1 MINKLRSRKGYSF
14 AELLI
19 VIAIIAII
27 GAISVGGI
35 FSQIKSI
42 RQMKL
47 DTTARTIYTAAQNR
61 LTELYSSGDTARF
74 SDVIKSTTIPGDWD
88 DGTTNSITWKN
99 GKTLTIVRSDKNWTK
114 AATGTDIFESDSNS
128 NTALKRLILPENAVS
143 DEIYNNNWV
152 IEFNPENGYVYSVFY
167 SEDDD
172 HTPDKF
178 YDEPDGSSIS
188 TADTDA
194 IRQSKANRI
203 NNTDARVGYYFGN
216 FNITEGTSTEDIK
229 NYISW
234 DSGSALSGANSE
246 QLKLNFVTELP
257 QKLIN
262 KKVNYYITI
271 TGKTSESSCSYELI
285 GLMGGNTKR
294 TKSLI
299 IDRLVTEDTIGTE
312 NDLSF
317 YTNFCSGKDPSAKQS
332 SADKGQTISYVAGSR
347 TGNFIPGEDLEISFK
362 VTGTNESDNINSPMP
377 DVKIV
382 NSLFA
387 DGTDTSNKDA
397 AANISC
403 GRHLQN
409 LDATTSHIGEA
420 IPNTKSGVKKLSFVS
435 AVQTGKIDFTD
446 EGKFSWKKIYGNRK
460 FSPIESTDKGLNSYD
475 GANYI
480 INGID
485 IGSYPKSTDPVDAG
499 LFGVFY
505 GSELK
510 NITLTGLKAN
520 GSNNRNAGGLASK
533 LGSDSDAWVEN
544 GKLVTISN
552 CKVYLNTS
560 DYDGKDESYAFIKSK
575 NSSGG
580 LVGIANVNT
589 DIINSFA
596 STVIRAGIEEVVA
609 TSTDG
614 KGAGGLIGWT
624 KRRFIINGSYA
635 DCYISGRRIG
645 GLVGYTAGGDTAGSK
660 IIGSY
665 SAGFAILENETEMAA
680 GFVGS
685 GEAAT
690 TISHI
695 IGSYTVFD
703 TGSSYSVSA
712 HQYSTVATSHPNF
725 TNVYYC
731 NNSNFK
737 ENKGGEA
744 VASAKLKSAG
754 SDGVLDELNNALDN
768 ALNDLG
774 VEAKSRFEFDTK
786 AENSR
791 PYNLKSGL
799 ALKVYEYPHIKSN
812 SKITVHYGDWAD
824 KDFKS
829 GALVYFE
836 NYSDGKWGFYGNSS
850 DTLYKDTVVNE
861 NNNISVISDGYA
873 LVYDAAAYS
882 DTAPLSITFNGNT
895 YDRSALTK
903 VTVEAGQLAFTTT
916 DGWNDKTVLLLLP
929 DAIANAGLKSD
940 GSGDID
946 TGYLIDHF
954 YKRISV
960 VNGSTTDHYFFNPH
974 FAKSVNKAENDSAA
988 QLIPMADE
996 RIYIRSARQLYLLSK
1011 FYGAYNKTGDVEGR
1025 NFYQELDIN
1034 YKNYN
1039 WATASPGYT
1048 SLTDIGNNRVQ
1059 SSIADGSSED
1069 ESFRSGYN
1077 GRGHIITGFSIHST
1091 GNSLYSGLF
1100 GLVKGGKLENIVIA
1114 ADYSSDDKFS
1124 ITNLKTA
1131 QNNGEK
1137 AYLGMLAGYIDSVS
1151 IVINCAAAS
1160 YSISGYAYGNSDVY
1174 VGGLVGYN
1182 EGTISKCSAD
1192 VPLIEVFSNGT
1203 SDAYTGSFTAYNSR
1217 SGEIIDSYALA
1228 YIDAGTSN
1236 TSGEFKLGGFAGI
1249 NNGKIEGSY
1258 CAAAYTSSNLS
1269 SGNISAFSQ
1278 GITGTMERCMYLN
1291 GGNYYYVDSVRPY
1304 NYDTDSNL
1312 PAQSVTSA
1320 QLIGL
1325 IDDSDTTYTLEND
1338 LSTAFGN
1345 AEDSFY
1351 HACTNNDNSV
1361 KYPYP
1366 AVVTKIDGTRV
1377 HYGEWTYDSSFGSMG
1392 FIYWEHEEKGSN
1404 NGYHFYMIDDEGN
1417 EYSTLCESH
1426 DDGGVITAYGYGF
1439 YYNPE
1444 NAADTGPSAE
1454 WDNVNLGNQP
1464 NFVNAKDATKDS
1476 ACVGKA
1482 KNAFEKQFGGSYK
1495 FELYRTTESGVKPE
1509 TLNTSRKEADD
1520 GGMFLIG
1527 DSAYASCTLNKGT
1540 KEIQYIFTPFFGK
1553 SMVLVG
1559 VGEITTADDAKAKLG
1574 HGTGYG
1580 ADGKP
1585 SKENGFPFEIRS
1597 TSQLQNINWRW
1608 DKFNATTEVTSAD
1621 IGRLSDKAN
1630 DYIGGFEKPWY
1641 SAFWDWNNQHHT
1653 AQITVNYYTYL
1664 GWYAADDN
1672 SYNKKLDDKSNP
1684 THNYFWKQSHDT
1696 KEIKS
1701 GGTFTP
1707 IGSLYDNKTSVSN
1720 WTYDVFS
1727 APYTAYFNGYYDGS
1741 SYKIQ
1746 NISIDSTSQT
1756 VGLFGTTVR
1765 ADLQNIIM
1773 YSDSNNKISANANG
1787 TNWYSLGSLVG
1798 FAAQGSVK
1806 NCASAGYIIENNRT
1820 SAGPG
1825 NANIGGLAGFCGTN
1839 IVNCSTVNDIVIKS
1853 RYQKKENQTICVG
1866 GMVGICPGNISGSYC
1881 GGTISS
1887 NNTSNVDIYIG
1898 GIVGGEWFKANGLDK
1913 LTDFAALERN
1923 SKVEEHI
1930 ESTRRPKPE
1939 IWHSYSFM
1947 NLPKSGSNNIVI
1959 VRPIATIGDLV
1970 GTSAADPETIEV
1982 KNTYYYYEYAKNSN
1996 ITPKYITLKSK
2007 YDIQYLNA
2015 DGTTISNGN
2024 LLNVMALSYDDMK
2037 NGHLLNRLKAGE
2049 PGFANVT
2056 TTENGGA
2063 RIDGKYS
2070 FPGSDDFLKGENYPF
2085 PAIVTQENPFYDADF
2100 PMSGEAKNV
2109 YVHYGAWPL
2118 SGGLFTDI
2126 KSAEIDLLTSD
2137 TGMQDIAVK
2146 YYQDGNLVDMTAAPS
2161 VSTSSGNFDTV
2172 SCSFEQMTDSGK
2184 RYYTLKVQ
2192 GLSEGYETLTIS
2204 YNAGGVEYTKELEIS
2219 VTAEMSVE
2227 INARDPK
2234 NATLYGGESVEYVI
2248 TAKNKNGDEIPTTLA
2263 NWTVYQDIDSKDK
2276 VHCELLEDTD
2286 STGKKLSILKVTG
2299 RNEGKA
2305 NVTVSSKDIYPRW
2318 DSLKTTKPVNARYKM
2333 LELKVMVRSEGAA
2346 QSVSVMLYADDERL
2360 DAGGNHN
2367 VNVSYAKAVNDNR
2380 TAKANLDYWTSM
2392 VKNDASINRGRSF
2405 AGWVLDNGEL
2415 LTSDAML
2422 KSSVK
2427 ASAAWKCAEISF
2439 YDKIGA
2445 NGSYAKAGTLCYL
2458 DGAFYTDNTLT
2469 VPAVNALAHK
2479 EPVGIDTFSGYW
2491 TEPDGGEPITDSDG
2505 HFITDSGD
2513 TVPAKVYARYDVS
2526 ADEIFALMSA
2536 ASMARAEAVAMAT
2549 NVGID
2554 TADADN
2560 LAAAENAEDNTIDT
2574 DTNSAESSLANS
2586 ENGEGIGPAGPGGSI
2601 SNEARVIYHNNAGT
2615 SGPSVQSFNGTDKA
2629 VDIAAEDISDR
2640 SIIEG
2645 PEEDLSKNAF
2655 ESMNES
2661 IDNANNDIMSET
2673 IDEAIEVMSDEGSNS
2688 VRSIIDPEV
2697 ITDEDITYGT
2707 END

>member
-27 GAISVGGI
+27 GAISIGGI

-74 SDVIKSTTIPGDWD
+74 SDVIKRNMIPGDWD
-88 DGTTNSITWKN
+88 DGTTNDSTWKN

-128 NTALKRLILPENAVS
+128 NTELKRLILPENAVS
-143 DEIYNNNWV
+143 EEIYNNNWV

-216 FNITEGTSTEDIK
+216 FSITEGTSTEDIK

-397 AANISC
+397 TANISC

-533 LGSDSDAWVEN
+533 LGSDSDAWEETV
-544 GKLVTISN
+544 KSVTISN
-552 CKVYLNTS
+552 CKVYLNTF
-560 DYDGKDESYAFIKSK
+560 DYDGKDESYAFIKSE

-580 LVGIANVNT
+580 LVGVANVNT
-589 DIINSFA
+589 EIINSFA

-624 KRRFIINGSYA
+624 KQGFIINGSYA

-645 GLVGYTAGGDTAGSK
+645 GLIGYTAGGDTAGSK

-712 HQYSTVATSHPNF
+712 HQYSTVATSYPNF

-731 NNSNFK
+731 NNSK

-754 SDGVLDELNNALDN
+754 ADGVLYELNNALDN

-836 NYSDGKWGFYGNSS
+836 NYSNGKWGFYGNSS

-929 DAIANAGLKSD
+929 YAIANAGLKSD
-940 GSGDID
+940 RSGDID

-1114 ADYSSDDKFS
+1114 ADYSSADKFS
-1124 ITNLKTA
+1124 ITNIKAA

-1137 AYLGMLAGYIDSVS
+1137 AYLGMLAGYIDSASTVT
-1151 IVINCAAAS
+1151 NCAAAS

-1174 VGGLVGYN
+1174 VGGLIGYN

-1217 SGEIIDSYALA
+1217 SGKIIDCYALA

-1366 AVVTKIDGTRV
+1366 AVVTKNDGTRV
-1377 HYGEWTYDSSFGSMG
+1377 HYGEWAYDSSFGSMG
-1392 FIYWEHEEKGSN
+1392 FIYWEQEEKGSN

-1439 YYNPE
+1439 YYKPE

-1476 ACVGKA
+1476 SCVGAA

-1509 TLNTSRKEADD
+1509 TLNTSSKEADD

-1540 KEIQYIFTPFFGK
+1540 KEIQYIFTPFFGR

-1559 VGEITTADDAKAKLG
+1559 VGEITNTDDAKAKLG

-1597 TSQLQNINWRW
+1597 TSQLQNINWRS
-1608 DKFNATTEVTSAD
+1608 DKLNATTEVTSAD
-1621 IGRLSDKAN
+1621 IGSETNEYIEGFRLTIRGWKWREHHKARETFN
-1630 DYIGGFEKPWY
+1630 
-1641 SAFWDWNNQHHT
+1641 H
-1653 AQITVNYYTYL
+1653 YTYL
-1664 GWYAADDN
+1664 GWFAADDTQ
-1672 SYNKKLDDKSNP
+1672 NKHNEPIRYDKNNYI
-1684 THNYFWKQSHDT
+1684 HNYYWNQTHDT
-1696 KEIKS
+1696 KNVAGKI
-1701 GGTFTP
+1701 FTP
-1707 IGSLYDNKTSVSN
+1707 IGSLYDIKDKVNEIAINGWVF
-1720 WTYDVFS
+1720 DVFS
-1727 APYTAYFNGYYDGS
+1727 QPYTAYFNGYYDGR

-1746 NISIDSTSQT
+1746 NIIIDSSSQT
-1756 VGLFGTTVR
+1756 VGLFGTTVC
-1765 ADLQNIIM
+1765 AKLQNIIM
-1773 YSDSNNKISANANG
+1773 YADDDKMNKISTNANG

-1798 FAAQGSVK
+1798 FAAQGEVI
-1806 NCASAGYIIENNRT
+1806 NCASAGYVIENNRKYVG
-1820 SAGPG
+1820 AG
-1825 NANIGGLAGFCGTN
+1825 NANIGGLAGFCGTD
-1839 IVNCSTVNDIVIKS
+1839 IINCSSVNNIKIDCN
-1853 RYQKKENQTICVG
+1853 YNKEQKNSLDSVNSICVG
-1866 GMVGICPGNISGSYC
+1866 GMVGICPGIISGSYC
-1881 GGTISS
+1881 GGKIESS
-1887 NNTSNVDIYIG
+1887 ASNTKIYIG
-1898 GIVGGEWFKANGLDK
+1898 GIVGGEWFKAQGLDK
-1913 LTDFAALERN
+1913 LTNFGSLEEN
-1923 SKVEEHI
+1923 TDVESHLTSHEKPQ
-1930 ESTRRPKPE
+1930 PK
-1939 IWHSYSFM
+1939 IYNSYSYM
-1947 NLPKSGSNNIVI
+1947 NLPVAGTNDIKV
-1959 VRPIATIGDLV
+1959 VRPIASTGDL
-1970 GTSAADPETIEV
+1970 GDYSSAKIQTILI
-1982 KNTYYYYEYAKNSN
+1982 NNSYYYGAYANNASINPIYYSRQK
-1996 ITPKYITLKSK
+1996 K
-2007 YDIQYLNA
+2007 YDIQYLNS
-2015 DGTTISNGN
+2015 DGSTISNGN
-2024 LLNVMALSYDDMK
+2024 LLNVMALSYDNMK
-2037 NGHLLNRLKAGE
+2037 NGHLLGRLNAGGA
-2049 PGFANVT
+2049 GFANVT

-2070 FPGSDDFLKGENYPF
+2070 FPGSDAFLKGENYPF

-2137 TGMQDIAVK
+2137 TGAQDINVK
-2146 YYQDGNLVDMTAAPS
+2146 YYQDGNLVDMTAVPS

-2172 SCSFEQMTDSGK
+2172 SCSFEQKTDVKEPGK

-2204 YNAGGVEYTKELEIS
+2204 YNSGGIEYTKELEIS

-2263 NWTVYQDIDSKDK
+2263 NWTVYQNNYSKDK
-2276 VHCELLEDTD
+2276 VRCKLSENKD
-2286 STGKKLSILKVTG
+2286 STGKMLSLLTVTG
-2299 RNEGKA
+2299 LNDGEA
-2305 NVTVSSKDIYPRW
+2305 QVNVSSKDIYPRW
-2318 DSLKTTKPVNARYKM
+2318 DSLETTKPVNARHKM
-2333 LELKVMVRSEGAA
+2333 LELEVISREGAA

-2367 VNVSYAKAVNDNR
+2367 VNVSYAKAVNDNS
-2380 TAKANLDYWTSM
+2380 TAKDNLDYWTSM

-2422 KSSVK
+2422 KSSVR
-2427 ASAAWKCAEISF
+2427 ASAAWKCAEITF

-2458 DGAFYTDNTLT
+2458 DGAFYTNNTLT
-2469 VPAVNALAHK
+2469 VPAVNAPSHK
-2479 EPVGIDTFSGYW
+2479 DPAGIDTFSGYW
-2491 TEPDGGEPITDSDG
+2491 TEPDGGEPITDSEG
-2505 HFITDSGD
+2505 HFTTDSGD
-2513 TVPAKVYARYDVS
+2513 TVPAKVYARYDVP
-2526 ADEIFALMSA
+2526 ADEVFALMSA
-2536 ASMARAEAVAMAT
+2536 VSMARAEAVAMAT
-2549 NVGID
+2549 NDIID
-2554 TADADN
+2554 TADADS
-2560 LAAAENAEDNTIDT
+2560 LAAAENAEDSTIDT
-2574 DTNSAESSLANS
+2574 DPNSADSSLSNA
-2586 ENGEGIGPAGPGGSI
+2586 ENGEGIGPAGPGGSTE
-2601 SNEARVIYHNNAGT
+2601 SEARVIYHDNVGT
-2615 SGPSVQSFNGTDKA
+2615 SGPSVQSFNGADSN
-2629 VDIAAEDISDR
+2629 AADT
-2640 SIIEG
+2640 
-2645 PEEDLSKNAF
+2645 
-2655 ESMNES
+2655 MNES
-2661 IDNANNDIMSET
+2661 IDNANNDIMSEN
-2673 IDEAIEVMSDEGSNS
+2673 IDEAIEVMSDEGSTS

>member
-27 GAISVGGI
+27 GAISIGGI

-74 SDVIKSTTIPGDWD
+74 SDVIKRNTIPGDWD
-88 DGTTNSITWKN
+88 DGTTNGSTWKN
-99 GKTLTIVRSDKNWTK
+99 GETLTIVRSDKNWTK

-128 NTALKRLILPENAVS
+128 NTELKRLILPENAVS
-143 DEIYNNNWV
+143 EEIYNNNWV
-152 IEFNPENGYVYSVFY
+152 IEFNPENGYVYGVFY

-188 TADTDA
+188 TTDTDA

-216 FNITEGTSTEDIK
+216 FSITEGSSTEDIK

-317 YTNFCSGKDPSAKQS
+317 YTNFCSGKAPSVQQS
-332 SADKGQTISYVAGSR
+332 SADKGQTISYVPGSK

-377 DVKIV
+377 DVKVV

-397 AANISC
+397 TAKISC

-435 AVQTGKIDFTD
+435 AVQTEKIDFTD

-460 FSPIESTDKGLNSYD
+460 FSPIESTDKGLKSYD

-485 IGSYPKSTDPVDAG
+485 IGNYPKSNDSVNAG

-520 GSNNRNAGGLASK
+520 GSNNLNAGGLASK
-533 LGSDSDAWVEN
+533 LGSDSDAWE
-544 GKLVTISN
+544 GKGKPVTISN

-560 DYDGKDESYAFIKSK
+560 DYDGKDESYAFIKSE

-580 LVGIANVNT
+580 LVGVANVNT
-589 DIINSFA
+589 EIINSFA
-596 STVIRAGIEEVVA
+596 STVIRAGIDPVVA

-614 KGAGGLIGWT
+614 KGAGGLIGWV

-645 GLVGYTAGGDTAGSK
+645 GLIGYTAGGDNAKSK

-665 SAGFAILENETEMAA
+665 SAGFAIFENDTEMAA

-685 GEAAT
+685 GETAT
-690 TISHI
+690 TISDI

-703 TGSSYSVSA
+703 TGSSYNVSA
-712 HQYSTVATSHPNF
+712 HQHQYSTVATSYPNF

-731 NNSNFK
+731 NNSKKNM
-737 ENKGGEA
+737 GGVA
-744 VASAKLKSAG
+744 VASAKLKSTG
-754 SDGVLDELNNALDN
+754 TDGVLNELNNAL
-768 ALNDLG
+768 NDCA
-774 VEAKSRFEFDTK
+774 EAKSIFEFDTK

-836 NYSDGKWGFYGNSS
+836 NYSDGKYEKWGFYGNSS

-873 LVYDAAAYS
+873 LVYDADAYS

-903 VTVEAGQLAFTTT
+903 VTVEASQLAFTTT

-929 DAIANAGLKSD
+929 DAITNAGLKTD

-960 VNGSTTDHYFFNPH
+960 VNGSTTDYYFFNPH

-1011 FYGAYNKTGDVEGR
+1011 FYDAYNKTGDVEGR

-1039 WATASPGYT
+1039 WASASPGYT
-1048 SLTDIGNNRVQ
+1048 SLTDIGKNRVQ

-1114 ADYSSDDKFS
+1114 ADYSSADKFS
-1124 ITNLKTA
+1124 ITNIKAA

-1137 AYLGMLAGYIDSVS
+1137 AYLGMLAGYIDSASTVT
-1151 IVINCAAAS
+1151 NCAAAS

-1217 SGEIIDSYALA
+1217 SGEIIDCYGLA

-1312 PAQSVTSA
+1312 PAQSATSA
-1320 QLIGL
+1320 QLIEL
-1325 IDDSDTTYTLEND
+1325 IDVSDTTTYTLEND

-1366 AVVTKIDGTRV
+1366 AVVTKNDGTRV
-1377 HYGEWTYDSSFGSMG
+1377 HYGEWAYDSSFGRMG

-1439 YYNPE
+1439 YYKPE
-1444 NAADTGPSAE
+1444 NASDSGPSAY
-1454 WDNVNLGNQP
+1454 WDNVNLGNKSR
-1464 NFVNAKDATKDS
+1464 FVNAKDATTDS
-1476 ACVGKA
+1476 ICVGAA

-1495 FELYRTTESGVKPE
+1495 FELYRTTESGVTPE
-1509 TLNTSRKEADD
+1509 TLNTSRQKADD

-1527 DSAYASCTLNKGT
+1527 DSAYASCTLNYGT

-1553 SMVLVG
+1553 SMVLLG
-1559 VGEITTADDAKAKLG
+1559 ADEITTPDEAKAKLG

-1608 DKFNATTEVTSAD
+1608 DKLNATTEVTSAD
-1621 IGRLSDKAN
+1621 IGSETN
-1630 DYIGGFEKPWY
+1630 ESIIGGYKKV
-1641 SAFWDWNNQHHT
+1641 WNWWKSEWEWQWVDNCYKSRETEDH
-1653 AQITVNYYTYL
+1653 YTYL
-1664 GWYAADDN
+1664 SWFAAFHPGYNEEVRYN
-1672 SYNKKLDDKSNP
+1672 SNYV
-1684 THNYFWKQSHDT
+1684 HNFYWAQTHDT
-1696 KEIKS
+1696 NGS
-1701 GGTFTP
+1701 GNIFTP
-1707 IGSLYDNKTSVSN
+1707 IGSLYDNKDTVED
-1720 WTYDVFS
+1720 WIYDTFS
-1727 APYTAYFNGYYDGS
+1727 QPYTAYFNGYFDGR

-1746 NISIDSTSQT
+1746 NISINSKSQT
-1756 VGLFGTTVR
+1756 AGLFGTAVC
-1765 ADLQNIIM
+1765 ANLQNIIL
-1773 YSDSNNKISANANG
+1773 YSDSNNKISANADG

-1798 FAAQGSVK
+1798 FAAQGVVK
-1806 NCASAGYIIENNRT
+1806 NCASAGYTIENNRT
-1820 SAGPG
+1820 KAGPG

-1839 IVNCSTVNDIVIKS
+1839 IVNCSSVNDIVIKS
-1853 RYQKKENQTICVG
+1853 IYQKKENQAICVG

-1881 GGTISS
+1881 GGSISS
-1887 NNTSNVDIYIG
+1887 DETSNVDIYIG
-1898 GIVGGEWFKANGLDK
+1898 GIVGGEWFKAQGLDK
-1913 LTDFAALERN
+1913 LTNFGTLEN
-1923 SKVEEHI
+1923 GIGHLSSYIK
-1930 ESTRRPKPE
+1930 PQPE
-1939 IWHSYSFM
+1939 IYNSYTYMS
-1947 NLPKSGSNNIVI
+1947 LPKVADDVKV
-1959 VRPIATIGDLV
+1959 VRPIATVGDLNDS
-1970 GTSAADPETIEV
+1970 SAADVETILI
-1982 KNTYYYYEYAKNSN
+1982 KNCYYYREYANDETIVIKPTKFEN
-1996 ITPKYITLKSK
+1996 KGK

-2015 DGTTISNGN
+2015 YGTTIPDGN
-2024 LLNVMALSYDDMK
+2024 LLNVMALSYDNMK
-2037 NGHLLNRLKAGE
+2037 NGHLLNSLKVGE

-2070 FPGSDDFLKGENYPF
+2070 FPGADKFLKGENYPF

-2137 TGMQDIAVK
+2137 TGTQDIAVK

-2172 SCSFEQMTDSGK
+2172 RCSFVQMTDVKEPGK

-2204 YNAGGVEYTKELEIS
+2204 YNSEGIDYTKELEIS

-2263 NWTVYQDIDSKDK
+2263 NWTVGYQNIESKNK
-2276 VHCELLEDTD
+2276 VQCELSEETD
-2286 STGKKLSILKVTG
+2286 STGKKLSIFLKVTG
-2299 RNEGKA
+2299 RNEGEA
-2305 NVTVSSKDIYPRW
+2305 RVIVSSKDIYPRW
-2318 DSLKTTKPVNARYKM
+2318 DSDSLKNTKPVNARYKM
-2333 LELKVMVRSEGAA
+2333 LELEVMTRPEGAA

-2367 VNVSYAKAVNDNR
+2367 VNVSYAKAVDDNS

-2427 ASAAWKCAEISF
+2427 ASAAWKCAEITF

-2491 TEPDGGEPITDSDG
+2491 TEPDGGEPITDSEG

-2513 TVPAKVYARYDVS
+2513 TVPTKVYARYDVS

-2536 ASMARAEAVAMAT
+2536 ASMARAEAVAIAT
-2549 NVGID
+2549 NDIID
-2554 TADADN
+2554 TADADS
-2560 LAAAENAEDNTIDT
+2560 LAAAENAEDSTIDA
-2574 DTNSAESSLANS
+2574 DTNSAESSLPNS

-2601 SNEARVIYHNNAGT
+2601 SNEARVIYHNNVGT
-2615 SGPSVQSFNGTDKA
+2615 SGPSVQSFNGADSN
-2629 VDIAAEDISDR
+2629 AADT
-2640 SIIEG
+2640 
-2645 PEEDLSKNAF
+2645 
-2655 ESMNES
+2655 MNEG
-2661 IDNANNDIMSET
+2661 IDNADNDIMSET